1 VYFKIVVM
9 GTSLGGLS
17 ALQNI
22 LGDLPPNFPAAIAIV
37 QHRHKESGT
46 ALKALLQTYT
56 LLPIQEVEDKDE
68 IIPGRVYLA
77 PPDYHLLVETDHFAL
92 SIDQPV
98 SYARPSIDVLFE
110 SAADTYGER
119 VIGLILTGANQDGA
133 QGLKK
138 IKARGGITI
147 VQEPSTAQSP
157 IMPAAAIADV
167 AVDWILGL
175 SDISNLLVN
184 LCHSIGN

>member
-1 VYFKIVVM
+1 MCFKIVVV

-17 ALQNI
+17 ALQKI
-22 LGDLPPNFPAAIAIV
+22 LGNLPANFPTAIAIV
-37 QHRHKESGT
+37 QHRHKESDAT
-46 ALKALLQTYT
+46 LKALLQTYT
-56 LLPIQEVEDKDE
+56 SLPIQEVEDKDE

-77 PPDYHLLVETDHFAL
+77 PPDYHLLVEPGYFAL

-110 SAADTYGER
+110 SAADTYGGS
-119 VIGLILTGANQDGA
+119 VIGLILTGANQDGT

-147 VQEPSTAQSP
+147 VQEPSTAESP
-157 IMPAAAIADV
+157 IMPAAAMADL
-167 AVDWILGL
+167 AVDWILQL
-175 SDISNLLVN
+175 PEISDLLVN
-184 LCHSIGN
+184 ICYSTGN